1 MSKIK
6 TNLDIEKI
14 GTYIVLNYERSQ
26 NRSIVELKTKGCGWD
41 LCTGNNKEIRYI
53 EIKTTRSKKLTGRWL
68 EHKGYEQ
75 FKNNPNFWIYGV
87 TEIKEDGTGKLKIY
101 SPKNIQVTEDI
112 KYVLKLD

>member
-1 MSKIK
+1 MSTIK

-14 GTYIVLNYERSQ
+14 GTTLVLSYEKSQ
-26 NRSIVELKTKGCGWD
+26 GRVPIQSKTKGCGWD
-41 LCTGNNKEIRYI
+41 LCTGNEHEKRYI

-75 FKNNPNFWIYGV
+75 FLNNPNFWVYGV
-87 TEIKEDGTGKLKIY
+87 TEIKEDGTGKVKTY
-101 SPKNIQVTEDI
+101 SPKKIVVTEDI